1 MLTPIPAL
9 PPAPARGE
17 PPTNF
22 SAKASAFVAALPA
35 WGDAVNALAVEMQ
48 ALYDDIEGGGGGG
61 GGGGGSG
68 TYALQTRIL
77 TPIIVEN
84 SALGDGGESL
94 VVGFTFGA
102 NEFIAAPS
110 AIRIRAIGTVTTDF
124 SEAEYTRLSLR
135 VGVLELLNAR
145 FDIDQSSAVFSVD
158 IDVYAA
164 GPAAQK
170 TVGRMGARFVSDDR
184 DQIISTA
191 HDLSAGSDLELYI
204 KRDGLVEGTVTFEM
218 IEIYTMG
225 IAGT

>member
-1 MLTPIPAL
+1 MLTPIPTL

-48 ALYDDIEGGGGGG
+48 ALYDDMEGGG

-68 TYALQTRIL
+68 TYALHDRIL

-84 SALGDGGESL
+84 SALSEGGESF
-94 VVGFTFGA
+94 VVGFTFVAGA
-102 NEFIAAPS
+102 FVAAPA

-124 SEAEYTRLSLR
+124 SEAQYTRLSLR
-135 VGVLELLNAR
+135 VGATELLNAR

-170 TVGRMGARFVSDDR
+170 VVGRMNERVGFEDR
-184 DQIISTA
+184 DQIVSTT
-191 HDLSAGSDLELYI
+191 HDLSAGGDLELYI
-204 KRDGLVEGTVTFEM
+204 KRDGLVDGTVTFEV

-225 IAGT
+225 IAGGGT

>member
-22 SAKASAFVAALPA
+22 SAKAAAFVAALPA

-61 GGGGGSG
+61 GGGSG

-84 SALGDGGESL
+84 SALDEGGESL

-102 NEFIAAPS
+102 DEFIAAPS

-124 SEAEYTRLSLR
+124 SEAQYTRLSLR

-145 FDIDQSSAVFSVD
+145 FDIDQSSAVFAVD

-170 TVGRMGARFVSDDR
+170 TVGRMGERFFFEDR
-184 DQIISTA
+184 DQIVSTA

-204 KRDGLVEGTVTFEM
+204 TRDGLVDGTVTFEM

-225 IAGT
+225 IAGA

>member
-22 SAKASAFVAALPA
+22 SAKAAAFVAALPA

-61 GGGGGSG
+61 GGGSG

-84 SALGDGGESL
+84 SALGEGGESEA
-94 VVGFTFGA
+94 VGYTFSAG
-102 NEFIAAPS
+102 EFIAAPA
-110 AIRIRAIGTVTTDF
+110 AIRIRAIGTVTTEF

-135 VGVLELLNAR
+135 FDALELFNAR

-170 TVGRMGARFVSDDR
+170 TVGRMSERIWSDDR
-184 DQIISTA
+184 NQIVSTA
-191 HDLSAGSDLELYI
+191 HDLSAGGNLGLYVT
-204 KRDGLVEGTVTFEM
+204 RDGLVDGTVTFEV

-225 IAGT
+225 IAGGGT